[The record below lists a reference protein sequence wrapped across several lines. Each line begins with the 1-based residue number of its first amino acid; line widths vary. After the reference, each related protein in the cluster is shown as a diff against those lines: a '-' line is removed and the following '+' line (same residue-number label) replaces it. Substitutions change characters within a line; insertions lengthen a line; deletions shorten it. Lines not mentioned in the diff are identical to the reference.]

1 MFLKAI
7 EIFLHLDKYLQAI
20 VDQYSALTYWLLFLI
35 IFLETGIVVTPFL
48 PGDSLLF
55 TAGALAAI
63 NAFRV
68 EILFLV
74 IFIAAIL
81 GDTANYH
88 IGKYIGPKVFNKES
102 SIFFHKEHLI
112 RAQKFYEKYGKKA
125 IIIARFVPI
134 MRTFAPFVAGI
145 GKMSYKIFIIYNIIG
160 AAVWCG
166 LFVFGGFLFGNITW
180 VKENFGVIVVAIILF
195 SFIPIFKEI
204 AFHYWQKNK
213 L

>member
-1 MFLKAI
+1 MILRVI

-20 VDQYSALTYWLLFLI
+20 VDQYSALTYGLIFLI

-63 NAFRV
+63 NSFDIG
-68 EILFLV
+68 ILFLV
-74 IFIAAIL
+74 ILFAAIL

-102 SIFFHKEHLI
+102 SFFFHKEHLA

-145 GKMSYKIFIIYNIIG
+145 GKMSYRTFIVYNIIG
-160 AAVWCG
+160 GTIWCG
-166 LFVFGGFLFGNITW
+166 LFTFGGYLFGNIPW
-180 VKENFGVIVVAIILF
+180 VKENFGVIVIAII
-195 SFIPIFKEI
+195 FISCIPVFKEI
-204 AFHYWQKNK
+204 AFHYWQKRK
-213 L
+213 